1 VKSSLGL
8 MLAVSCFA
16 LIACGPAGRPDNGG
30 GADSG
35 TLPDS
40 SVCQP
45 TAGSE
50 VTCNDGVDDDCDNR
64 IDCRDPDCSGVA
76 EGPGGMPCP
85 ICGQVQ
91 HPIADPLPLPDGN
104 GAGPPYTNN
113 LHFAGFGANQ
123 TFNAAGNILKVCVK
137 MEHSWI
143 RDLQIELH
151 APDFANNGKKAVLSI
166 QQGNSCPP
174 GGICE
179 VYLGM
184 ANDADSANSP
194 VPGVGADYCW
204 SPTATNPPMLDY
216 ANMSMPMLSVTDS
229 FGGTHSEMPPGDY
242 KASGGFDTL
251 IGAPLNGD
259 WTIFVQDLWAADN
272 GYIFEWS
279 IAFDP
284 HLVETCDDPII
295 Q

>member
-1 VKSSLGL
+1 MKCSHALVF
-8 MLAVSCFA
+8 AFCCFTVVG
-16 LIACGPAGRPDNGG
+16 CGPAGRPHAGG
-30 GADSG
+30 DDDGVDSA
-35 TLPDS
+35 
-40 SVCQP
+40 VCVP

-50 VTCNDGVDDDCDNR
+50 TSCGDGLDDDCDTR
-64 IDCRDPDCSGVA
+64 IDCRDPDCSGV
-76 EGPGGMPCP
+76 GNCP
-85 ICGQVQ
+85 ICGMVQ
-91 HPIADPLPLPDGN
+91 HPLGTPLALPDGD

-123 TFNAAGNILKVCVK
+123 TFTQSSNIQKVCVT

-151 APDFANNGKKAVLSI
+151 APDFATNGKKAVLSL
-166 QQGNSCPP
+166 QLGNTGS
-174 GGICE
+174 E

-184 ANDADSANSP
+184 ANDADSANNP
-194 VPGVGADYCW
+194 VPGVGAEYCW

-216 ANMSMPMLSVTDS
+216 ANMGMTMLDQ
-229 FGGTHSEMPPGDY
+229 GGHEELPPGDY

-259 WTIFVQDLWAADN
+259 WTIFVQDKWAADN
-272 GYIFEWS
+272 GYIFQWS
-279 IAFDP
+279 ISFDP
-284 HLVETCDDPII
+284 SIVENCDDPVI

>member
-16 LIACGPAGRPDNGG
+16 LIACGPAGRPNNGG
-30 GADSG
+30 GDDTG

-50 VTCNDGVDDDCDNR
+50 VSCGDGVDDDCDGR
-64 IDCRDPDCSGVA
+64 IDCRDPDCSGA
-76 EGPGGMPCP
+76 ADGPGGMACP

-91 HPIADPLPLPDGN
+91 HPIADPLALPDGN

-123 TFNAAGNILKVCVK
+123 TFNAAGNILKVCVN

-151 APDFANNGKKAVLSI
+151 APDFANNGKKSVL
-166 QQGNSCPP
+166 QLQLGNTGSE
-174 GGICE
+174 I
-179 VYLGM
+179 YLGQ

-194 VPGVGADYCW
+194 VPGIGADYCW

-216 ANMSMPMLSVTDS
+216 ANMGGAMLD
-229 FGGTHSEMPPGDY
+229 FNGHQEMPPGDY
-242 KASGGFDTL
+242 RASGGFDTL

-259 WTIFVQDLWAADN
+259 WTIFVQDLWGIDN